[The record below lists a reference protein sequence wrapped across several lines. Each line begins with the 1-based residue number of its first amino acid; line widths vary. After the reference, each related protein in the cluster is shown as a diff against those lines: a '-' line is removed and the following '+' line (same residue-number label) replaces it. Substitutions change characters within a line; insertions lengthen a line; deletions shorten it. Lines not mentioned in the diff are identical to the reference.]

1 MVNLILFVD
10 FQFTA
15 YGKIGR
21 VTIRYFYNSGSAV
34 WLAVTDPDGQ
44 IMDFSLNAEQHALQ
58 ETARRFAQKELP
70 THAKAIEENNI
81 PPSLE
86 LRKRFSEMGFM
97 GINLSTTY
105 GGGGL
110 SHFEAVLVLEELA
123 KISVAVAFP
132 VFEAS
137 FGPALAIAHF
147 APEALRQRILPK
159 VCSGEMVVAVSMS
172 EPQAGTALTDL
183 RTTGKKNGTKIILNG
198 NKRWC
203 SGGGHA
209 DAYVVYCRLSDDP
222 GAKGIG
228 AVLLEKGVD
237 GFTFGAPESHMG
249 WRGIT
254 SADMYFDN
262 VEVPVENII
271 VPAGGFKKLMEAF
284 DLERCGNTTM
294 SLACGQSAFEYTLD
308 YVQEREQFGKPII
321 EFQAVQL
328 QIAQMKMKLDAS
340 RLLLYRAVNN
350 AEQELPSIA
359 DSSIA
364 KCYANEIAREV
375 SGAAVQLLGGYGYS
389 KSYPIEQKMRDAWGW
404 GIAGGSIDIQKIN
417 IAAALVGKRF
427 NQRG

>member
-1 MVNLILFVD
+1 
-10 FQFTA
+10 
-15 YGKIGR
+15 
-21 VTIRYFYNSGSAV
+21 
-34 WLAVTDPDGQ
+34 
-44 IMDFSLNAEQHALQ
+44 MDFSLSAEQQMLQ
-58 ETARRFAQKELP
+58 ETARRFAQTELP
-70 THAKAIEENNI
+70 AHATDIENNNA
-81 PPSLE
+81 PPNLV
-86 LRKRFSEMGFM
+86 LRKRFAEMGFM
-97 GINLSTTY
+97 GINLPSAY
-105 GGGGL
+105 GGAGL
-110 SHFEAVLVLEELA
+110 GHFEAVLILEELA

-147 APEALRQRILPK
+147 APKALQQRILPQ
-159 VCSGEMVVAVSMS
+159 VCSGEMVVAISMS
-172 EPQAGTALTDL
+172 EPNAGTALTDL
-183 RTTGKKNGTKIILNG
+183 KTRGKLSGDKIILNG
-198 NKRWC
+198 SKRWC

-209 DAYVVYCRLSDDP
+209 DAYVVYCRLSNDP

-228 AVLLEKGVD
+228 AVLVEKGTQ

-249 WRGIT
+249 WRGIA
-254 SADMYFDN
+254 SADMFFDN

-294 SLACGQSAFEYTLD
+294 SLACGQSAFDYVLG

-328 QIAQMKMKLDAS
+328 QIAQMKMKLDAA

-350 AEQELPSIA
+350 AEQSLPSIA

-375 SGAAVQLLGGYGYS
+375 AGAAVQLMGGYGYS
-389 KSYPIEQKMRDAWGW
+389 KSYPMEQKMRDAWGW
-404 GIAGGSIDIQKIN
+404 GIAGGSIDIQKVN
-417 IAAALVGKRF
+417 IAAALTGKRF
-427 NQRG
+427 NQRV